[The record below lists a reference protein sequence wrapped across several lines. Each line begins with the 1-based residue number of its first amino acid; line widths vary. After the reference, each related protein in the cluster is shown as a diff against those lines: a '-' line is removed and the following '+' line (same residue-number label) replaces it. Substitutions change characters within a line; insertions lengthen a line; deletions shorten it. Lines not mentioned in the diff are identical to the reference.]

1 MSYKDKET
9 NCCCYLELRG
19 NMKREIPRSHHGL
32 YASVVVLY
40 VTTDSIVGKQDRWRH
55 VRVALHRTTHTKTRS
70 FIITT
75 TNIVIV
81 VKWYGVC
88 LSICV
93 SVQQGPTAANRL
105 LQRAGLL
112 LWAQRAGDID
122 RLLQQRH
129 AAGICG
135 Q

>member
-9 NCCCYLELRG
+9 NSCCYLELRG

-40 VTTDSIVGKQDRWRH
+40 VTTDGIVGKQDGWRH

-70 FIITT
+70 FINTT

-112 LWAQRAGDID
+112 LWAQQAGDID
-122 RLLQQRH
+122 
-129 AAGICG
+129 
-135 Q
+135 